1 MRKQVF
7 TLIELIIF
15 LVILGTVLGIFLNFS
30 NKVQISEVQAIISS
44 VKKYNVATNSFM
56 EKYGELPGDIKKTKI
71 LGITDNNTDGNQ
83 NGIIEDAEGINGRK
97 LGSIRRASGEVTN
110 FWMHLSKSS
119 FLKENFDGKDNGNI
133 RLEFTFPRIGNEDYG
148 ITVFGYNG
156 ENYYQ
161 IGVVGANKN
170 NILMSD
176 EALRPFIAFSIDK
189 KIDDG
194 VPMVGVVIAVNGVNF
209 VNGYR
214 SIKKE
219 CVDADGY
226 NMKYKEP
233 ACQLRIK
240 MLEM

>member
-1 MRKQVF
+1 MKRQAF

-15 LVILGTVLGIFLNFS
+15 LVILGTVFGVFLNFS
-30 NKVQISEVQAIISS
+30 NKIQISEVQAIISS

-56 EKYGELPGDIKKTKI
+56 EKYGELPGDIKKTQV

-83 NGIIEDAEGINGRK
+83 NGIIEDADGVSGYK
-97 LGSIRRASGEVTN
+97 FGSIHKASGEVTN
-110 FWMHLSKSS
+110 FWMHLSKSG
-119 FLKENFDGKDNGNI
+119 FLKESFDGKSNNYA
-133 RLEFTFPRIGNEDYG
+133 RLDFTFPRIGNGNYG
-148 ITVFGYNG
+148 VTVFGYNG

-161 IGVVGANKN
+161 IGVVGANEN

-176 EALRPFIAFSIDK
+176 ETLKPFIAFSVDK

-194 VPMVGVVIAVNGVNF
+194 VPIGGGVIAVNGVNF

-226 NMKYKEP
+226 NIKYKKP
-233 ACQLRIK
+233 SCQLRIK
-240 MLEM
+240 ML